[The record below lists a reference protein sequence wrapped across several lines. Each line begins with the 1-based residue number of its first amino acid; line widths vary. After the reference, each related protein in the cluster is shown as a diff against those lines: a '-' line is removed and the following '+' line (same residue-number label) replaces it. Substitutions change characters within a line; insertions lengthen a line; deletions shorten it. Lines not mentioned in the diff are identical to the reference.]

1 MRLTLSR
8 RWRIAFASAF
18 VHGIHLT
25 VIYIAP
31 SLLLSPER
39 KQLHISLSEATVPLN
54 TYKLCNII
62 CLPFAGL
69 AVDYLGIRRCLLAG
83 LLLGLL
89 GGILYVVS
97 PAVWLYIALS
107 ILFALSFMLAGTN
120 VVIVLTS
127 SWFSK
132 SRGLAV
138 GLVLAGYSCAASI
151 APIVLG
157 YLVKLWK
164 YRIAYM
170 SILLVYSVFVLPVAY
185 KVLEEKKMVKN
196 YVESFPIEQQSQ
208 QEEMTALP
216 RQTPSVSPIELSSLS
231 EEQFKLPVNH
241 HIHERQSGLS
251 SIEENTLTFWN
262 WSHLR
267 QVVQETIFSSRF
279 MALAILYFTLQFAL
293 GFVYEHFVIFLEEDN
308 HMRYERATVYFA
320 ILNTCALL
328 SKVLGGYVA
337 DHTCRY
343 RTLLVASAW
352 SWLATLLLF
361 RPSFHVKG
369 PHIWF
374 IHPASSHVQFVVFCV
389 FFGLSL
395 GVIFNSIYAIV
406 PQVLGFSH
414 LAFAQSTLGALNFLG
429 SAMGSTCSGL
439 IHDIS
444 HSYLFA
450 LFLVSISCFLM
461 WVDSIALYVL
471 YRNGRTW
478 DTVVQGMDEEDNIVI
493 EQSPIMN
500 SRVITEETPVGWSTK
515 DDVTR

>member
-1 MRLTLSR
+1 MRLTLSK

-54 TYKLCNII
+54 IYKLCNIL

-69 AVDYLGIRRCLLAG
+69 AVDYLGIRRCLLVG

-107 ILFALSFMLAGTN
+107 ILFALSFMLSGTN

-164 YRIAYM
+164 YRLAYL
-170 SILLVYSVFVLPVAY
+170 SILIVYSIFVLPVAY
-185 KVLEEKKMVKN
+185 KVLEEKKWVKN
-196 YVESFPIEQQSQ
+196 YVESLP
-208 QEEMTALP
+208 EEHLQRVDMEEFSRQDSPVPP
-216 RQTPSVSPIELSSLS
+216 REMSSLS
-231 EEQFKLPVNH
+231 EQVKLSARNNPS
-241 HIHERQSGLS
+241 IHESRLCLS
-251 SIEENTLTFWN
+251 SVENTSPFW
-262 WSHLR
+262 SRSYLR
-267 QVVQETIFSSRF
+267 QVLRETVFSSRF

-337 DHTCRY
+337 DRTCRY
-343 RTLLVASAW
+343 RTLLEA
-352 SWLATLLLF
+352 
-361 RPSFHVKG
+361 
-369 PHIWF
+369 
-374 IHPASSHVQFVVFCV
+374 
-389 FFGLSL
+389 
-395 GVIFNSIYAIV
+395 
-406 PQVLGFSH
+406 
-414 LAFAQSTLGALNFLG
+414 
-429 SAMGSTCSGL
+429 
-439 IHDIS
+439 
-444 HSYLFA
+444 
-450 LFLVSISCFLM
+450 
-461 WVDSIALYVL
+461 
-471 YRNGRTW
+471 
-478 DTVVQGMDEEDNIVI
+478 
-493 EQSPIMN
+493 
-500 SRVITEETPVGWSTK
+500 
-515 DDVTR
+515 